1 MGPGGRRFLRRA
13 VTFCVVAATTAG
25 GLLFWLHDGD
35 VKAAL
40 EEGRSAVRWDA
51 DALAREAGIVSRDP
65 ASVAPT
71 GEVLRL
77 HGEALRLHGEALRL
91 DEPVGPAAE

>member
-1 MGPGGRRFLRRA
+1 MGPGARQFARRV
-13 VTFCVVAATTAG
+13 VTFFAVAMATAG

-65 ASVAPT
+65 STTAPT
-71 GEVLRL
+71 GAV
-77 HGEALRLHGEALRL
+77 LRL
-91 DEPVGPAAE
+91 DEPAGPASR